1 MSKNPEGL
9 ANKRL
14 FGKRVTNKDMAV
26 HIAKLYYGDIKS
38 STAPLTQSEI
48 ALTLGFK
55 DVKSIKDYL
64 NLAKE
69 LGIQKDKKNDYKLTE
84 YKFLEKMNDFTS
96 VPCIQTWV
104 NNMKTRA
111 RGGKPFGGMQ
121 KMLTTF
127 KNICDTLQIDPI
139 QWIIGGDAK
148 TINENADEYF
158 NQFMK
163 LYYDKKAKIQYSKSW
178 ELENVQRNTTEYGY
192 AKPINDFLRTH
203 FFPLPAGYSGKR
215 SQSISTFHGKYADV
229 RMTISEYREGKKY
242 IIKKWGLDSDIFRWF
257 AIGTEALPRAG
268 AILSMLNDYEIVSES
283 NREFYSMVAVE
294 TKTSQYKGGKWKKL
308 IFDEDTKESIRLVKS
323 RSPFVIESYRTRD
336 AVEENIYPK
345 LKEVYRFLN
354 KTHLARR
361 IADDEKSSY
370 FIAHPSHTLRHCGA
384 QIWLYSTD
392 WNVAFV
398 APMGWKNPKEL
409 TDSYGEMPDSMRL
422 KIMGNLNL
430 E

>member
-1 MSKNPEGL
+1 MNKQPDGL

-14 FGKRVTNKDMAV
+14 LGKRVTNKEMAI
-26 HIAKLYYGDIKS
+26 HIAKLYYGNIDKS
-38 STAPLTQSEI
+38 SSPLTQSEI
-48 ALTLGFK
+48 AQTLGFK

-69 LGIQKDKKNDYKLTE
+69 LGLEKDKKNDYKLTQ
-84 YKFLEKMNDFTS
+84 YKYLEKMDSFTS
-96 VPCIQTWV
+96 IPCIQTWV
-104 NNMKTRA
+104 KNMQTRA

-121 KMLTTF
+121 KLLSKF
-127 KNICDTLQIDPI
+127 KSICDTLQIDPI

-148 TINENADEYF
+148 IINENADEYF
-158 NQFMK
+158 IQFMK
-163 LYYDKKAKIQYSKSW
+163 LYYDKKAKITYKKSW
-178 ELENVQRNTTEYGY
+178 KLENVQRETIEYSY
-192 AKPINDFLRTH
+192 SKPINDFLRTH

-242 IIKKWGLDSDIFRWF
+242 IIEKWGLDSDIFRWF
-257 AIGTEALPRAG
+257 SIGIEAIPRAG
-268 AILSMLNDYEIVSES
+268 AILSMLNDYEIVNEN

-308 IFDEDTKESIRLVKS
+308 IFDDDTKESIRIVKT
-323 RSPFVIESYRTRD
+323 RSPYVIESYRTRE
-336 AVEENIYPK
+336 AVNKNIYPK
-345 LKEVYRFLN
+345 LKEIYRFLN

-361 IADDEKSSY
+361 ITTDEETSY
-370 FIAHPSHTLRHCGA
+370 FIAHPSHTLRHCGV
-384 QIWLYSTD
+384 QIWLYSTT
-392 WNVAFV
+392 WNLAFV